1 MTSSSILTARDDDGF
16 SFYQYDPSVAAAAIF
31 AVLFLVTTA
40 YHCWQA
46 WTKRTLYFIPLLI
59 GGHFEWTGYIFRI
72 ISSYNLTSTSI
83 FIIQTLLLLL
93 PPSLFAASIYM
104 VLGRIILFTN
114 GESMAPI
121 RANWLT
127 KIFVI
132 GDVFSFLVQAGGG
145 SMMASADSQN
155 LGKTLVIA
163 GLVLQILFFGL
174 FVGTSILFH
183 RRLALS
189 PTSASLRAPW
199 QKYLWALYAASL
211 LIFIRSIFRIF
222 EFAGGH
228 DGTLMSSE
236 VYIYV
241 FDAVLMLGVM
251 VVFNVVHP
259 GEIIGRRKGDLK
271 GAVPLNGGLENGSES
286 FIAGGER
293 R

>member
-1 MTSSSILTARDDDGF
+1 
-16 SFYQYDPSVAAAAIF
+16 
-31 AVLFLVTTA
+31 
-40 YHCWQA
+40 
-46 WTKRTLYFIPLLI
+46 
-59 GGHFEWTGYIFRI
+59 
-72 ISSYNLTSTSI
+72 
-83 FIIQTLLLLL
+83 
-93 PPSLFAASIYM
+93 
-104 VLGRIILFTN
+104 
-114 GESMAPI
+114 
-121 RANWLT
+121 
-127 KIFVI
+127 
-132 GDVFSFLVQAGGG
+132 
-145 SMMASADSQN
+145 MMASADSQN